1 MSARVGANA
10 AETVTLKSAWMR
22 PAPAGTQP
30 ARAYVDIESTANLKL
45 VGAATPVAARVQL
58 VRVDRIDDPAS
69 EVVVREMAVPAGTT
83 TRLAYRGDH
92 LRLTGIKRD
101 VANGD
106 PVPLTLT
113 FRDASGKRLVATD
126 EHRGARTA
134 APATGPR
141 VVTRHGTRAAG
152 AFRARDE
159 HGRQGARADVMRRV
173 SRAAAPGR
181 RPRARCRR

>member
-1 MSARVGANA
+1 MTMRGVVAALALSCCAVGANA

-45 VGAATPVAARVQL
+45 VGAATPVATRVQL

-113 FRDASGKRLVATD
+113 FRDASGKRLVATTSIVV
-126 EHRGARTA
+126 RGLLLPQQGPASSHNA
-134 APATGPR
+134 APAPPAPPAPATSTDGKAP
-141 VVTRHGTRAAG
+141 
-152 AFRARDE
+152 AR
-159 HGRQGARADVMRRV
+159 M
-173 SRAAAPGR
+173 
-181 RPRARCRR
+181 

>member
-1 MSARVGANA
+1 M
-10 AETVTLKSAWMR
+10 
-22 PAPAGTQP
+22 
-30 ARAYVDIESTANLKL
+30 
-45 VGAATPVAARVQL
+45 QL

-113 FRDASGKRLVATD
+113 FRDAAGKRLVATTSIVV
-126 EHRGARTA
+126 RGLLLPQQGPASSRDTA
-134 APATGPR
+134 PAPPAPSAPATSTDGKAP
-141 VVTRHGTRAAG
+141 
-152 AFRARDE
+152 AR
-159 HGRQGARADVMRRV
+159 M
-173 SRAAAPGR
+173 
-181 RPRARCRR
+181 